1 MNIRKKV
8 SWPKEPKKKTVK
20 EQAHKPSKKAAPKY
34 EVLTDGKTVW
44 VNNPTC
50 VARFCKV
57 SYEYADSF
65 GFNTVAFV
73 GTHRLAY
80 DWAHFVILVK
90 ERFGIQIED
99 KYRPAYVPI
108 IPTRKLTKAEWALL
122 EVTEG
127 LAYGDDLYWLTG
139 MSIAEG
145 DAILAYVARLK
156 AEHGVEW
163 KNSDY
168 VDMMSNPD

>member
-1 MNIRKKV
+1 ML
-8 SWPKEPKKKTVK
+8 KEPKKKSIK
-20 EQAHKPSKKAAPKY
+20 SKRARKPSKKAAPKY

-50 VARFCKV
+50 VARFCKA
-57 SYEYADSF
+57 SYEYA
-65 GFNTVAFV
+65 GTCGGYHTVAFV

-99 KYRPAYVPI
+99 KYRPAYVPS
-108 IPTRKLTKAEWALL
+108 TSSMAKAEWALL
-122 EVTEG
+122 EVTDG
-127 LAYGDDLYWLTG
+127 LNCGNDLYLLTG

-163 KNSDY
+163 QNANY